1 MVSVAPGPPRRSPA
15 AAPEWDSGPAQLAGA
30 GLRQQPWEGVE
41 SRGARA
47 GLGSPGGAALCPV
60 GGGRAE
66 LGSGR
71 LDPAGFG
78 GLGVADSVRGPL
90 VRFWVGASGNP
101 WTRLGLETLGWFRKG
116 VGGNLKRLDSVGP
129 ECPGPLRW

>member
-1 MVSVAPGPPRRSPA
+1 M
-15 AAPEWDSGPAQLAGA
+15 ESG
-30 GLRQQPWEGVE
+30 
-41 SRGARA
+41 GARA
-47 GLGSPGGAALCPV
+47 GLGSPGGAALGPV

-90 VRFWVGASGNP
+90 VRFWAGASGNP

-116 VGGNLKRLDSVGP
+116 VGGNLKRLYSVGP
-129 ECPGPLRW
+129 ECSGPLRWFRGSTWGIVGGGAERLHKTRLGALGL